1 MTLQALKIL
10 IWGWFK
16 DPDEGL
22 EPENWP
28 IGVGGGEGRGEF
40 MARDSKGL
48 QPRTN
53 RLFWE
58 IFWKMFMT
66 MSCFTYLSTA
76 PCHLD
81 SAKLPYFHFRQQ
93 AILAWSNLFAIIFP
107 LLPSFSFLLHVLLL
121 LIIFFSSAP
130 SSGPTQSRIF
140 SPLSVEPVIVFAM
153 DLQTYSCCIVFV
165 FLMALQCM
173 GPSKVELMD

>member
-1 MTLQALKIL
+1 MTLQAVKIL

-58 IFWKMFMT
+58 IFWKMFTT
-66 MSCFTYLSTA
+66 MSCFTYLTTA

-81 SAKLPYFHFRQQ
+81 SAKLTYTSISDNKPSLHDLISLQLSF
-93 AILAWSNLFAIIFP
+93 LFFPPSPSSFIFS
-107 LLPSFSFLLHVLLL
+107 SFSSFSSPLLL
-121 LIIFFSSAP
+121 LQDPLNPA
-130 SSGPTQSRIF
+130 F
-140 SPLSVEPVIVFAM
+140 SPHCQWSPSLYLQWICKRIPVASYLYF
-153 DLQTYSCCIVFV
+153 
-165 FLMALQCM
+165 
-173 GPSKVELMD
+173 